1 MSEEVLYCES
11 GEVLEQL
18 PREAVDAP
26 SIPGGVQG
34 QVGWG
39 PGQPGLVL
47 GMEVGGPAWQGVG
60 DS

>member
-1 MSEEVLYCES
+1 VW
-11 GEVLEQL
+11 GGDEQL

-39 PGQPGLVL
+39 CVQPVLEGGVPAYSIRGLEL
-47 GMEVGGPAWQGVG
+47 CDP
-60 DS
+60 

>member
-1 MSEEVLYCES
+1 M
-11 GEVLEQL
+11 LEQL

-47 GMEVGGPAWQGVG
+47 DVEVVALPAVGGLKLHNPWRGLELR
-60 DS
+60 DP